1 MLSMNDAMN
10 LAPPATRPPG
20 ISPAP
25 RARVP
30 LDALKGLAQSR
41 TISLPPPIWDLLA
54 RDARRRG
61 LATSAL
67 VRMVLLNFYAG
78 DDDPTLNMP
87 DSLREVL

>member
-1 MLSMNDAMN
+1 MPELPSPYPPR
-10 LAPPATRPPG
+10 AP
-20 ISPAP
+20 SPP

-61 LATSAL
+61 MATSAL

-87 DSLREVL
+87 DSLREVP